1 MDATESLKVWS
12 TLPVNVDLG
21 RMHCVDISMHTV
33 VYKLYTVTNPFLHF
47 SFLIYELVPTLPL
60 DECIIMIY
68 NNYYYDTIVITIFKL
83 YISHACIGR

>member
-1 MDATESLKVWS
+1 MDATKSLKVWS

-21 RMHCVDISMHTV
+21 RVDISMHTV
-33 VYKLYTVTNPFLHF
+33 VYILYTVTNPFLHF

-68 NNYYYDTIVITIFKL
+68 NNNNYYNTIVITIFKL